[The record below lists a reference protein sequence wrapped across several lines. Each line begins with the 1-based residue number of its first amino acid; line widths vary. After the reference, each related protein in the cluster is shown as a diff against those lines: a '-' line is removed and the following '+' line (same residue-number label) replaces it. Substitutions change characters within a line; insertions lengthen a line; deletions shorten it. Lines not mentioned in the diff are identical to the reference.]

1 METKV
6 LTYCKEDLKKS
17 GGFKKKF
24 VQNWITKE
32 DFFKY
37 LKENNLNINSDYVDL
52 TGNIFNKE
60 GEVLK
65 RFRCSL
71 DNGFIIGTS
80 GIVKEF
86 NN

>member
-6 LTYCKEDLKKS
+6 LIYSKEDIKKA

-24 VQNWITKE
+24 LINWINKE

-37 LKENNLNINSDYVDL
+37 LKENNLNIQSQYIDL
-52 TGNIFNKE
+52 TGDISN
-60 GEVLK
+60 GK

-71 DNGFIIGTS
+71 DNGFIVGVS

-86 NN
+86 LEARQ